1 MRISVVVP
9 SYNRAHLLKRTL
21 PTYINQ
27 EDVIELILV
36 DDCSTDDTEKVVKE
50 LQNEY
55 PQIRYFRNQ
64 KNSKQPYSNN
74 VGILNAVGDY
84 IYFGDDDSI
93 LMPDSIHYLKETILK
108 YNVQICGAKALFLP
122 DGYNGSEYDYIR
134 EMDVPCPEGE
144 KIVDI
149 GKLSAKFIYSVSE
162 PVTVPFCHA
171 SAIVKTDLARKVMF
185 DTGYTG
191 NAYREETDFFVR
203 CSFQGARIMYDSRAV
218 QLNLPRRTAHGGA
231 HSGGR
236 LKWYMSAVRNN
247 WYFLD
252 KNWDF
257 LRKKYNV
264 TRGKYMV
271 QACFVCD
278 LFVAGARNFMN
289 IIFHRRH
296 D

>member
-108 YNVQICGAKALFLP
+108 YNVQICGAKALFFA
-122 DGYNGSEYDYIR
+122 D
-134 EMDVPCPEGE
+134 
-144 KIVDI
+144 
-149 GKLSAKFIYSVSE
+149 
-162 PVTVPFCHA
+162 
-171 SAIVKTDLARKVMF
+171 
-185 DTGYTG
+185 
-191 NAYREETDFFVR
+191 
-203 CSFQGARIMYDSRAV
+203 
-218 QLNLPRRTAHGGA
+218 
-231 HSGGR
+231 
-236 LKWYMSAVRNN
+236 
-247 WYFLD
+247 
-252 KNWDF
+252 
-257 LRKKYNV
+257 
-264 TRGKYMV
+264 
-271 QACFVCD
+271 
-278 LFVAGARNFMN
+278 
-289 IIFHRRH
+289 
-296 D
+296 

>member
-36 DDCSTDDTEKVVKE
+36 DDCSPDDTEKVVKE

-64 KNSKQPYSNN
+64 KNSKQTYSKN

-108 YNVQICGAKALFLP
+108 YNVQICGAKALYLP
-122 DGYNGSEYDYIR
+122 DGYTGSEYDYVR
-134 EMDVPCPEGE
+134 EVDVLCPEGK

-149 GKLSAKFIYSVSE
+149 GNLCAKFIYSVSE

-171 SAIVKTDLARKVMF
+171 SALVETDLARKVMF

-203 CSFQGARIMYDSRAV
+203 CTFQGAEIMYDSRAV

-236 LKWYMSAVRNN
+236 LKWYKSAVRNN

-252 KNWDF
+252 KNWDS
-257 LRKKYNV
+257 LRKKYNII
-264 TRGKYMV
+264 RGKYMV

-278 LFVAGARNFMN
+278 LFVAGVKNLLKRF
-289 IIFHRRH
+289 
-296 D
+296 